1 MKYNRHIFICTNQ
14 RPEGAAKPSCGNEH
28 GLALVAE
35 FKKQLKEKDLA
46 IEIRT
51 QSTGCLDACELGPS
65 LVVYPDGVFYGN
77 VQINDVEAIVQ
88 SHLVDNHILTR
99 LQIK

>member
-14 RPEGAAKPSCGNEH
+14 RPEGAVKPSCGNEH

-35 FKKQLKEKDLA
+35 FKKQLKEKGLA

-88 SHLVDNHILTR
+88 SHLVDNQILTR